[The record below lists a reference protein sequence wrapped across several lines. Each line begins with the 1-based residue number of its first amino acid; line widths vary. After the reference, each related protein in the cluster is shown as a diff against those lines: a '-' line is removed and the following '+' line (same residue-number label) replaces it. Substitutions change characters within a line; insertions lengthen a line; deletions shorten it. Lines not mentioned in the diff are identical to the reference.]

1 MQISRKKLNQN
12 LKNQIYQL
20 LYQVVAD
27 LKNSQEAQLFLESF
41 LSKNELEVTARRL
54 GIAYFLNKG
63 KSYSNIKN
71 NLAVSS
77 TSIAAVA
84 SQIKKDKGAK
94 IALEKI
100 HADEWADKWANRLT
114 GIIKIKQK

>member
-1 MQISRKKLNQN
+1 MQISQKKLNQN

-20 LYQVVAD
+20 LYQVITD
-27 LKNSQEAQLFLESF
+27 LKNPEEAQLFLESF
-41 LSKNELEVTARRL
+41 LSKNELEFMARRL

-84 SQIKKDKGAK
+84 QLIKKDKGAK
-94 IALEKI
+94 VALEKI
-100 HADEWADKWANRLT
+100 HAEEWADKWANRLT
-114 GIIKIKQK
+114 GMIKIKSK